1 MSNPTTFQN
10 KRGAEI
16 LHDPVLNKGTAFSEM
31 ERDALGLRGLLPPRV
46 FTPEMQVVRVQ
57 ENLGRKLS
65 DLEKYIYMISLQDR
79 NETLF
84 YRVVMNN
91 LEELMPIIYTPTVGQ
106 GCQEY
111 GHIFR
116 RARGLF
122 ISFKEKGRIAEIL
135 QNWRQRDVRMIVV
148 TDGERILGLGDLGA
162 NGMGIPVGKLS
173 LYTAC
178 AGIQPTQCLPITLDV
193 GTNNETLRNDPLYI
207 GHPVARLRGQE
218 YDDFIA
224 EFFNAA
230 QTVFPK
236 AVIQMED
243 FGNLN
248 AFRLLTKYRET
259 ACAFDD
265 DIQGTAGVAL
275 AGLLSALRLTR
286 NKLSD
291 HKFLFLGAGEAGIGI
306 GDLIVAALMEQGMSA
321 ADARAKCWFVDSKG
335 LVVKSRADLAH
346 HKLPYAHEHAP
357 LTDFGAAVQALKPTA
372 IIGVSGMPHTFTQP
386 IVEWMARLNEHPIV
400 FALSNPT
407 SKSEC
412 TAQEAYT
419 WTNGRAIFASGSPFK
434 PVTLNEQIFLPGQ
447 ANNSYIFPGV
457 GLGLIASEA
466 KRVTDEMFFVAAKTL
481 ASLATDNDLAQGRIF
496 PPLARIRE
504 VSLAIAIAVA
514 EVAYTRGLTELP
526 RPKDLA
532 AHIKQQMYEPLYAS
546 YV

>member
-46 FTPEMQVVRVQ
+46 FGPEMQVVRVQ

-248 AFRLLTKYRET
+248 AFRLLTKYREI

-335 LVVKSRADLAH
+335 LVVKSRADLAQ

-496 PPLARIRE
+496 PSLARIRE

-526 RPKDLA
+526 RPKDLS